1 MSSMFSDLGL
11 HEAILLLPE
20 ITMLSGIVALIL
32 IPNLGD
38 ATMRI
43 PLTRIRVPVLIG
55 CTRFDFTSN
64 PRLPNHVTNAVLFLA
79 FFYAA
84 LLLNPTNLSEYSL
97 EGGSGIGNLLVV
109 DEFSRVF
116 TLLFTSALL
125 LASMATATRMPA
137 MHDATIPQESDSPET
152 ADSKVMALIDNRR
165 QVDFHILLLTTGLG
179 MSLMAM
185 ANNLFML
192 FVCLELASLSS
203 YILVAFHKEVD
214 VGGEAG
220 MKYFIVGS
228 VVSAVGIYGM
238 SLLYLWNGNL
248 DMADLAASWSAME
261 GIDPLAGIG
270 VGLMIVAF
278 AFKVGAAPFHLAV
291 PDAYSGSSSPIAGV
305 LATASKAMG
314 FVALIR
320 LLVIVT
326 MPSSGQAVWMLAI
339 ALIAVVTMTWGN
351 LAALTSDNPKRILA
365 YSSVAHAGYMLAAMA
380 AIGSGLA
387 DASTTSMILTAVVF
401 HLLVLVLF
409 KLGAFLVLSMLEAE
423 GRGHRMEDL
432 HGLAVR
438 DPAIAVSMF
447 VFMLSLAGVP
457 PLSGFLSKLLMINGI
472 VSVSAGTG
480 PASATSVLSWAQGVD
495 PVFWLAVAIVLNSA
509 LSLFYYLRIGLVMF
523 FETPESDSPLKS
535 SPSLEWPL
543 SLRSVIMICATLTL
557 LFGIGPMSES
567 LLDLVS
573 SAVDSLLSS

>member
-55 CTRFDFTSN
+55 GTRFDFTSN

-97 EGGSGIGNLLVV
+97 EGGPGIGNLLVV

-137 MHDATIPQESDSPET
+137 MHDVTIPQESDSPET

-305 LATASKAMG
+305 LATESKAMG

-480 PASATSVLSWAQGVD
+480 PASATSVFSWAQGVD